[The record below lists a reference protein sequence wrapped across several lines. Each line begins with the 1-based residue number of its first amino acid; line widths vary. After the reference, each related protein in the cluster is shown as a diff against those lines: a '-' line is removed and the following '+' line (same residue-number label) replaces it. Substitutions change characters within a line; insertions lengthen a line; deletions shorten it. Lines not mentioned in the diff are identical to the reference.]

1 MRNLQ
6 LEKSVKK
13 LDREIE
19 ALKIAKKYLSNH
31 AEIEEVRE
39 FLNRERQALADEL
52 YFEDAKSNIEV
63 KNLVSELIGKN
74 LEKEEQKKLLE
85 EIKEI
90 YGRQLPNASKESTGL
105 NAWLNKIEV
114 KFKWIENDDSDWSTL
129 VIESL

>member
-19 ALKIAKKYLSNH
+19 ALKISKKYLSNH

-39 FLNRERQALADEL
+39 FLNKERQALADEL
-52 YFEDAKSNIEV
+52 YFEDGKSYTEARSF
-63 KNLVSELIGKN
+63 VSTFIGKE
-74 LEKEEQKKLLE
+74 LGKEEQKNILE
-85 EIKEI
+85 DIKEI
-90 YGRQLPNASKESTGL
+90 YGRQLPNASKESSGL

-114 KFKWIENDDSDWSTL
+114 VFKWIDQDDTDWSTL
-129 VIESL
+129 IIESL